1 MLTSLSI
8 RHRQAFL
15 SDGVVDSAPLAMVC
29 CITMRS
35 ATTCAGARQIGA
47 CRHEDHPAR
56 KGYHSVGSS
65 TLFVSAPAQP
75 LVPLSRP
82 AHATRMRSSY
92 MKTCGARYCGSTRR
106 VRVSAWLHDRP
117 WRLTR
122 LTRRVHCERLETASV
137 MHPPHSGTCP
147 RCCHMGR
154 GAVTWGDVGAANRA
168 HTSTGGR
175 ADAAHPCPPSRG
187 EDPGYC
193 CPWEALRIP
202 ERAPRPSIN
211 CWGTIRR
218 SSWLSPWLRRPADA
232 QPRPT
237 RSQGVGPYW
246 VGQRVFACWGVG
258 EDSSWLS
265 PWLHRPADAQP
276 RCWAILGRPASLCL
290 LGRWR
295 RRAVF

>member
-1 MLTSLSI
+1 
-8 RHRQAFL
+8 
-15 SDGVVDSAPLAMVC
+15 
-29 CITMRS
+29 
-35 ATTCAGARQIGA
+35 
-47 CRHEDHPAR
+47 
-56 KGYHSVGSS
+56 
-65 TLFVSAPAQP
+65 
-75 LVPLSRP
+75 
-82 AHATRMRSSY
+82 
-92 MKTCGARYCGSTRR
+92 MKTCGARHCGSTRR

-232 QPRPT
+232 QPRCWAILGRPASLCLLGRWRRQLLAFTLAASAGRLPAGALAKTALGFHLGCIGRPT

-258 EDSSWLS
+258 EDELFFEGRKASTYCECKCKGTPSPPGSSAKRHRGWLQGR
-265 PWLHRPADAQP
+265 LARALVLADHCESEW
-276 RCWAILGRPASLCL
+276 RWHILRGLS
-290 LGRWR
+290 GWQHR
-295 RRAVF
+295 RRPHSRQQAS